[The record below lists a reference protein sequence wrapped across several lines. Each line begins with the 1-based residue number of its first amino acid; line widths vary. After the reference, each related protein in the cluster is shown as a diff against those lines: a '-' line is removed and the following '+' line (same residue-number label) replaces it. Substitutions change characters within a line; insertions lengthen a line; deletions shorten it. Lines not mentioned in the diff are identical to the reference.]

1 MLLASPRKTK
11 SVLKQLLVVAPLLVA
26 LFGAWWLLGA
36 EEAPGTAQEQLVLAD
51 VRIDIKKAETPEERY
66 LGLSDHTHLPP
77 NSGMLFVYEE
87 PGFYEFTMRDMDF
100 ALDIIWLDQN
110 MQVVNIAHEVPPDTY
125 PQTFGT
131 DSVAQYVLEVPA
143 GFSQQHSIEPGVTA
157 QWQ

>member
-1 MLLASPRKTK
+1 MLPANPRKTK
-11 SVLKQLLVVAPLLVA
+11 SVLKQLLIVAPLLIA

-36 EEAPGTAQEQLVLAD
+36 EEASDTQEQLVLAD
-51 VRIDIKKAETPEERY
+51 VRIDIEKAETPEERY
-66 LGLSDHTHLPP
+66 LGLSGHSHLPP
-77 NSGMLFVYEE
+77 SSGMLFVYEE

-110 MQVVNIAHEVPPDTY
+110 MQVVNIAHDISPDTY

-143 GFSQQHSIEPGVTA
+143 GFSQQHSIEPGATA
-157 QWQ
+157 QRQ